1 MKRLVALGLL
11 LIVAACAQQ
20 ESPPPAATAP
30 PPPMAAAPPP
40 PMAPAPPPPPP
51 TLASYNGRYA
61 GQATN
66 GPSGVETEGTT
77 NPVCVDN
84 RPMNMSIKNGYVT
97 IWYRDWKHHLLH
109 YRGRIDA
116 AGKIYSSHLNG
127 DGSRSVFSM
136 QMNGDSAS
144 GDMQRGNCSYQV
156 TMSRAASG

>member
-1 MKRLVALGLL
+1 MKRLVALALFL
-11 LIVAACAQQ
+11 TVVACTQ
-20 ESPPPAATAP
+20 EAPPPPAATAP

-40 PMAPAPPPPPP
+40 PPPPAPPP

-66 GPSGVETEGTT
+66 GPQAGGTEEST

-127 DGSRSVFSM
+127 DGSRSIFSM
-136 QMNGDSAS
+136 QMNGDTAS
-144 GDMQRGNCSYQV
+144 GDMERGHCNYQI
-156 TMSRAASG
+156 TMSRT